1 VIIRTVPLLALIA
14 LYATAAPAQ
23 QFEGVFMT
31 KTLRLSSDVVTEQA
45 GDDAARALDKL
56 STLASDQLLRL
67 GAEVDSQQTQ
77 VKGGRMRSAM
87 GDMPGMGGG
96 YVVIDVGTGMMR
108 LVNPA
113 QRSYSEFSIRG
124 TGQSRPGEGEDEE
137 ELKVEPLGRTQVIGT
152 LRCTGYRV
160 TEGEDVSIA
169 WMTSDP
175 AFKQLFEA
183 YMQMAGDDDPS
194 VGRARALL
202 ARYGYPVMTQRL
214 DEDGDYRVEVWSLE
228 RRPMADSLF
237 AIPAGFT
244 KQAVPGG

>member
-1 VIIRTVPLLALIA
+1 VIIRTVPLLALIVLHA
-14 LYATAAPAQ
+14 GAAPAQ

-31 KTLRLSSDVVTEQA
+31 KTLRLSSDVVTAQA
-45 GDDAARALDKL
+45 GDDAARALDKM
-56 STLASDQLLRL
+56 STLTSDQLLRL

-96 YVVIDVGTGMMR
+96 YIVIDVGTGMMR
-108 LVNPA
+108 MVMPA
-113 QRSYSEFSIRG
+113 QRSYTEISLRG
-124 TGQSRPGEGEDEE
+124 AGRPPQGEEDEE
-137 ELKVEPLGRTQVIGT
+137 ELKVEPLGRTQVIGN
-152 LRCTGYRV
+152 LRCTGYRI
-160 TEGEDVSIA
+160 TEGDDVSIA

-214 DEDGDYRVEVWSLE
+214 DEDGDYRAEVWSLE

-237 AIPAGFT
+237 AIPPGFT
-244 KQAVPGG
+244 RKTMPGG